1 MFDIMIITLRP
12 MSPQQVQDS
21 NSLTTMMLGVPGPGF
36 TYSER
41 DCLNLNVFAPRCV
54 EYAPVI
60 CYIHGGRYGGN
71 ALPKNDATNIV
82 KQSIVK
88 GTPVV
93 VVTVNYRIPPSAG
106 LLESPKEQATP
117 SDEDGA
123 DGAVNWGVYDQKLAL
138 EWIRKHIHNF
148 GGNPQEITLMG
159 HSNGSSSAG
168 YHLLTARHEGL
179 FKRAIMHSE
188 SKDKASDCA
197 TKGEARGQE
206 KIISYMSVDMEQQT
220 SHGQR
225 PTSSRLVPLVNGGG
239 GEHDVDENVPFTF
252 MSDACTPYMT
262 EREKQAGV
270 RVIDRWIDFAYGHDG
285 NVDAS
290 TARQNGSN

>member
-1 MFDIMIITLRP
+1 
-12 MSPQQVQDS
+12 
-21 NSLTTMMLGVPGPGF
+21 
-36 TYSER
+36 
-41 DCLNLNVFAPRCV
+41 
-54 EYAPVI
+54 
-60 CYIHGGRYGGN
+60 
-71 ALPKNDATNIV
+71 
-82 KQSIVK
+82 
-88 GTPVV
+88 VV
-93 VVTVNYRIPPSAG
+93 VVTINYRIPPSAG
-106 LLESPKEQATP
+106 LLESPKEQAAP
-117 SDEDGA
+117 GEEDGA

-138 EWIRKHIHNF
+138 DWIRKHIHNF

-188 SKDKASDCA
+188 SKVDKASDCA

-206 KIISYMSVDMEQQT
+206 KISYVSVMEQQT

-225 PTSSRLVPLVNGGG
+225 STSSQLEPLINGGG
-239 GEHDVDENVPFTF
+239 GEHGVDENVPFTF
-252 MSDACTPYMT
+252 MSDTCTPYMT
-262 EREKQAGV
+262 ERERQAGV
-270 RVIDRWIDFAYGHDG
+270 RVIDRWIDFAYG